1 MILDTIL
8 NSEIDV
14 TMSAWQ
20 EAFLPSSFREILLEA
35 SNDGEPLISDS
46 KSIMDFEPRE
56 KYQETGY
63 EIFLIIFALIILS
76 EILFMN
82 FPFFSFLRR
91 FLTGIPLIIWG
102 IWAGILGIAFPITWL
117 VSEHAILKHNAL
129 MLLYLPFDFYFLLLG
144 FSILF
149 LNRICFL
156 NFFRK
161 YVSLHVIAYGFL
173 LVLYMVGLIK
183 QDVSRSLYF
192 VCPGF
197 IVSLYLLQL
206 NQRKEQ

>member
-1 MILDTIL
+1 MNLALDGSFKNQFDNRKGDKTYRDLIREAYASIPPMSMILDTIL

-82 FPFFSFLRR
+82 FPFLSFFKKIFNRNSSDY
-91 FLTGIPLIIWG
+91 
-102 IWAGILGIAFPITWL
+102 LGNMGRDIRYSISYYVACFRTCD
-117 VSEHAILKHNAL
+117 LKA
-129 MLLYLPFDFYFLLLG
+129 
-144 FSILF
+144 
-149 LNRICFL
+149 
-156 NFFRK
+156 
-161 YVSLHVIAYGFL
+161 
-173 LVLYMVGLIK
+173 
-183 QDVSRSLYF
+183 
-192 VCPGF
+192 
-197 IVSLYLLQL
+197 
-206 NQRKEQ
+206 